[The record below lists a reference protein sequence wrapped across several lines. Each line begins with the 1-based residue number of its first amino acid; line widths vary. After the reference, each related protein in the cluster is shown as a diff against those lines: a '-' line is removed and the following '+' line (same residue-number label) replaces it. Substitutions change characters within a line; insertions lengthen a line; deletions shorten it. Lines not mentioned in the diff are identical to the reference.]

1 MLNARFEAAES
12 DSERDPLTHISDNDE
27 KLDDYNSDSDTD
39 ELNDTFWGDEAAMQG
54 GSIVFNDSDDGDIV
68 YYAGQ
73 QFYNTGVLCHAI
85 KATAARDGFHIW
97 KKDSKK
103 ATRHMCD
110 VFLKM
115 FGQACPLW
123 KLKPFIAVDGWQLG
137 EEYGGIMFTAV
148 GLDANEGIWPVA
160 VYEVDDEPQMTWTS
174 FFEKLGEVLRLDN
187 GDGICVLHDGD
198 HGVSEAMESVFCRAE
213 ERLCAMKV
221 CERMKKRFPYTRIAH
236 YLWRACR
243 STSEDVFKTMM
254 QEIRNYYAQS
264 ITKRFNGLA
273 TKRKSIGDRYY
284 SDAWKCRDKLTP
296 VVRRHVM
303 EANEAAQYM
312 NVVRGDGMQYT
323 VEQKEAI
330 TKFFVHMGHHSCSC
344 GMWQISGIPCAHAY
358 KCISHLRGM
367 VEDFV
372 HPLLKTDK
380 VRDFYTVS
388 IQQMSEIQGSDSKN
402 KTFIRPPREKNIRK
416 PLSTRCQVQDSRSQ
430 LDQGFNERN
439 VMAWPAIGDGKK
451 QIEQPIGVW
460 MIM

>member
-1 MLNARFEAAES
+1 MPGWAKS
-12 DSERDPLTHISDNDE
+12 THVTNKINM
-27 KLDDYNSDSDTD
+27 K
-39 ELNDTFWGDEAAMQG
+39 FIVWMQ
-54 GSIVFNDSDDGDIV
+54 
-68 YYAGQ
+68 
-73 QFYNTGVLCHAI
+73 
-85 KATAARDGFHIW
+85 
-97 KKDSKK
+97 
-103 ATRHMCD
+103 
-110 VFLKM
+110 
-115 FGQACPLW
+115 
-123 KLKPFIAVDGWQLG
+123 
-137 EEYGGIMFTAV
+137 
-148 GLDANEGIWPVA
+148 
-160 VYEVDDEPQMTWTS
+160 
-174 FFEKLGEVLRLDN
+174 
-187 GDGICVLHDGD
+187 
-198 HGVSEAMESVFCRAE
+198 
-213 ERLCAMKV
+213 
-221 CERMKKRFPYTRIAH
+221 
-236 YLWRACR
+236 
-243 STSEDVFKTMM
+243 
-254 QEIRNYYAQS
+254 NYYAQS

-402 KTFIRPPREKNIRK
+402 KPFIRPPREKNIRK
-416 PLSTRCQVQDSRSQ
+416 PLSTRCQVQ
-430 LDQGFNERN
+430 
-439 VMAWPAIGDGKK
+439 VI
-451 QIEQPIGVW
+451 
-460 MIM
+460 